1 MKKDIIENICIAIF
15 LIPCI
20 WALLFIHTRIL
31 LFADWMASSTD
42 WTGKKGE
49 KDGTEKAE
57 TSESAD

>member
-1 MKKDIIENICIAIF
+1 MQKEIIEDLCIAIF

-20 WALLFIHTRIL
+20 MALIFLRISI
-31 LFADWMASSTD
+31 FHVVEWMVSSTD

-49 KDGTEKAE
+49 KDETEKAE

>member
-1 MKKDIIENICIAIF
+1 MQKEIIEDICIAIF

-31 LFADWMASSTD
+31 LFADWLASSTD

>member
-42 WTGKKGE
+42 WTGKKEE
-49 KDGTEKAE
+49 KKKDDKRRKV
-57 TSESAD
+57 